1 MENWYNVNRNH
12 FGSRGEAWVLIQ
24 VLLFGLFLLTPHLGP
39 AWPAPTMFRIAGAT
53 AVLVGIAVLGSSAVS
68 LGKSLTP
75 FPRPL
80 PAAELVTSGAYRFVR
95 HPIYFGL
102 LLAALGI
109 ALLTSS
115 PLRLVLTLLLGVFFN
130 CKATREER
138 WLVERYP
145 GYPAYQARVKKL
157 VPFLY

>member
-1 MENWYNVNRNH
+1 MNRDG

-24 VLLFGLFLLTPHLGP
+24 ALLLVLFLLMPRVGP
-39 AWPAPTMFRIAGAT
+39 AWPAPALFRILGAA
-53 AVLVGIAVLGSSAVS
+53 AVLGGIAILGSSAVS

-80 PAAELVTSGAYRFVR
+80 PTARLVTSGAYRLVR

-109 ALLTSS
+109 SLFTSS
-115 PLRLVLTLLLGVFFN
+115 PLRLGLTLLLGVFFDL
-130 CKATREER
+130 KATREEK
-138 WLVERYP
+138 WLLERYP
-145 GYPAYQARVKKL
+145 DYPAYQATVRKL
-157 VPFLY
+157 LPYLY

>member
-1 MENWYNVNRNH
+1 MANRNH

-24 VLLFGLFLLTPHLGP
+24 VLLFALFLLTPQIGP
-39 AWPAPTMFRIAGAT
+39 AWPAPTVFRFFGAA
-53 AVLVGIAVLGSSAVS
+53 AVLIGIAVLGSSAVS

-80 PAAELVTSGAYRFVR
+80 PTAELVTNGAYRLVR

-109 ALLTSS
+109 SLFTLS
-115 PLRLVLTLLLGVFFN
+115 PLRLLLTLLLGVFFD
-130 CKATREER
+130 CKATREEK
-138 WLVERYP
+138 WLLERYP
-145 GYPAYQARVKKL
+145 GYPAYQARVRKL
-157 VPFLY
+157 VPYLY

>member
-1 MENWYNVNRNH
+1 MTRNH
-12 FGSRGEAWVLIQ
+12 FGSRGETWVLLQ
-24 VLLFGLFLLTPHLGP
+24 VLLFALFLLAPHVGP
-39 AWPAPTMFRIAGAT
+39 AWSAPMMFRIAGAI

-80 PAAELVTSGAYRFVR
+80 PTAELVTSGSYRFVR

-102 LLAALGI
+102 LLAALGF
-109 ALLTSS
+109 ALLTFS
-115 PLRLVLTLLLGVFFN
+115 PLRLVLTLLLGIFFN
-130 CKATREER
+130 CKATREEK

-145 GYPAYQARVKKL
+145 GYPAYQARVRKL
-157 VPFLY
+157 VPFVY

>member
-1 MENWYNVNRNH
+1 MNRNH

-24 VLLFGLFLLTPHLGP
+24 VLLFALFLLTPQIGP
-39 AWPAPTMFRIAGAT
+39 AWPAPTVFRFFGAT
-53 AVLVGIAVLGSSAVS
+53 AVLIGIAVLGSSAIS

-80 PAAELVTSGAYRFVR
+80 PRAELVTNGAYRLVR

-109 ALLTSS
+109 SLFTLS
-115 PLRLVLTLLLGVFFN
+115 PLRLVLTLLLGVFFD
-130 CKATREER
+130 CKATREEK
-138 WLVERYP
+138 WLLERYP
-145 GYPAYQARVKKL
+145 GYPAYRAKVRKL
-157 VPFLY
+157 VPYLY